1 MKSVQTAL
9 LALAVLTLS
18 GCGSSPPVHYHAL
31 NAASPPQS
39 SGSARLLVE
48 ILPIALPERLD
59 RVEMVLSTSAGQLD
73 VRDSDH
79 WAAPLS
85 DEVRQLLSD
94 ALWDRLQASDTYQ
107 APVAANASGLS
118 QYRLALR
125 IERFEAVPGR
135 NALVQGSWTAR
146 RLPQGQSATCR
157 ASISVPLPA
166 TSTEAAATAL
176 SDGTA
181 QLSRLVADSID
192 RLNQNNSNACP
203 PGAS

>member
-1 MKSVQTAL
+1 MKSVQKAL
-9 LALAVLTLS
+9 LALAALALT
-18 GCGSSPPVHYHAL
+18 GCGSSPPIHYHAL
-31 NAASPPQS
+31 TTASPPQT

-48 ILPIALPERLD
+48 ILPVAMPERLD
-59 RVEMVLSTSAGQLD
+59 RVEMVLSNGAGQLD

-94 ALWDRLQASDTYQ
+94 ALWERLQASDTYQ
-107 APVAANASGLS
+107 APVAPSATGLA

-135 NALVQGSWTAR
+135 SALVQGSWTAR

-157 ASISVPLPA
+157 ANITVPLPA
-166 TSTEAAATAL
+166 TSAESAVTAL

>member
-1 MKSVQTAL
+1 MKSVQIPL
-9 LALAVLTLS
+9 LALAVLALS

-31 NAASPPQS
+31 NSASPPQT

-48 ILPIALPERLD
+48 ILPVAIPERLD
-59 RVEMVLSTSAGQLD
+59 RVEMVLSNGSGQLD
-73 VRDSDH
+73 VRGNDQ

-85 DEVRQLLSD
+85 DEVRQMLSD
-94 ALWDRLQASDTYQ
+94 ALWDRLQASDSYR
-107 APVAANASGLS
+107 APVSPSATGLP

-135 NALVQGSWTAR
+135 NALIQGSWTAR
-146 RLPQGQSATCR
+146 RLPQGASATCR
-157 ASISVPLPA
+157 ASVTVPLPA

-192 RLNQNNSNACP
+192 RLNQNNSDACP

>member
-1 MKSVQTAL
+1 MTLRQTVL
-9 LALAVLTLS
+9 LALATLALT

-31 NAASPPQS
+31 TSSAPPQAT
-39 SGSARLLVE
+39 GSARMLIE
-48 ILPIALPERLD
+48 ILPVAMPERLNRED
-59 RVEMVLSTSAGQLD
+59 MVLSSASGQLD
-73 VRDSDH
+73 VREGER

-94 ALWDRLQASDTYQ
+94 ALWERLQASDTYQ
-107 APVAANASGLS
+107 APVATNASGLA

-135 NALVQGSWTAR
+135 DVLVQGSWTAR

-166 TSTEAAATAL
+166 ATPEAAAVAL
-176 SDGTA
+176 SDGSG
-181 QLSRLVADSID
+181 QLSRLVADSIE

-203 PGAS
+203 PGVP